1 MSTKIQLMVL
11 PDTSGNRKE
20 PRKFYSHT
28 RANLSISASPAAGC
42 MLSKHS
48 MSHNDVTP
56 EVFLKFTKHNERL
69 WISKGMQLLNR
80 VQIFTFAF

>member
-11 PDTSGNRKE
+11 LDALRNRKE
-20 PRKFYSHT
+20 PRKCHSHT
-28 RANLSISASPAAGC
+28 QANLSISASLAIGC
-42 MLSKHS
+42 RLSKRS
-48 MSHNDVTP
+48 MSHNDVTQ

-80 VQIFTFAF
+80 VHIFTFAF